1 VAPRP
6 CGYLFRARPKT
17 ADARAEFENLA
28 QHNFVDLSRD
38 AVWMGTM
45 TYLVDICTFLGDRAP
60 ADTLYQGHPLC
71 F

>member
-1 VAPRP
+1 
-6 CGYLFRARPKT
+6 
-17 ADARAEFENLA
+17 
-28 QHNFVDLSRD
+28 
-38 AVWMGTM
+38 VWMGTM